1 MTHIQSRKDI
11 YPPFYLQKIL
21 FCHLTMHY
29 YTHITL
35 IMHKMLLNM
44 IQNCNVN
51 YTFNVMEVFWMF

>member
-1 MTHIQSRKDI
+1 
-11 YPPFYLQKIL
+11 
-21 FCHLTMHY
+21 MHY